1 MDMSL
6 QDKLGAFLEFYGSW
20 PELGAS
26 THAVNYGLTYLIL
39 DDLQLDIS
47 SGGLVDEA
55 TDYFIGLGISGRIG
69 L

>member
-1 MDMSL
+1 MSL

-26 THAVNYGLTYLIL
+26 THAVNYGLTYLTL